1 MSARH
6 RGNGEGTILKR
17 SDGRWAA
24 AIVLDDYSRK
34 WMNVTSPISRGP

>member
-34 WMNVTSPISRGP
+34 WMNVTCP